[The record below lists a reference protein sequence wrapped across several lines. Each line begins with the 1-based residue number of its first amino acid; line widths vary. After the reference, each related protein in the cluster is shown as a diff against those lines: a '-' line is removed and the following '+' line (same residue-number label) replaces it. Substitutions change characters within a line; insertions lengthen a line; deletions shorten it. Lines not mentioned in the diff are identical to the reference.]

1 MGRLHLARSC
11 SGRAGSS
18 RTKRPVGSGKVGGA
32 RHAYSAANG
41 HAITSQGLC
50 PCVAFE
56 YERQLGEGHMKLTY
70 DTETDSISSPDLDA
84 QQTASIQAV
93 LSRALYRNDPVQDV
107 AKLLLEAAKEA
118 QG

>member
-1 MGRLHLARSC
+1 
-11 SGRAGSS
+11 
-18 RTKRPVGSGKVGGA
+18 
-32 RHAYSAANG
+32 
-41 HAITSQGLC
+41 
-50 PCVAFE
+50 
-56 YERQLGEGHMKLTY
+56 MKLTY